1 MPNDIGD
8 FMQNVS
14 SPHGLWGMAA
24 AMLFIGYKPF
34 CVILLYEFR
43 TMWLLQSII
52 TMPIGAAKNFAA
64 KIRNVF

>member
-34 CVILLYEFR
+34 V
-43 TMWLLQSII
+43 
-52 TMPIGAAKNFAA
+52 
-64 KIRNVF
+64 